1 MTTQNIMHVDKLGNP
16 DIEELTSTGEL
27 SGLEVERPDPS
38 IHSPFDPNLIDVV
51 TQPYTIDLLLS
62 RLEEEDKEERALDLQ
77 PDFQRRSGLWN
88 DIKQSQLIE
97 SLLLKIPLPSLY
109 VSEDKEGVFSVVD
122 GLQRLSTIARFV
134 NYKLL
139 THINPN
145 IKPLRLQGL
154 ESLVEFEGH
163 FFEKLP
169 KSLQRR
175 IKETQ
180 LTVHVIR
187 PETPDDVRFN
197 IFARINQGGLPLTAQ
212 EIRNATIRGNARK
225 VLRVFAESEEFL
237 KATERK
243 IKTERMGD
251 YELVLRFIAL
261 YEHNFREERPDNLD
275 RFLNATMRKVNSW
288 DVEREAIVFEHFKKA
303 MINAPLIFGK
313 HRFRKYYG
321 EEYSRSPINRGLFE
335 AQAVVLAKMSS
346 SELAI
351 LATKKSS
358 VMIKLKEALKYDTP
372 LYKALLYA
380 TGKSEATK
388 TRVKEIARICKE
400 ALND

>member
-1 MTTQNIMHVDKLGNP
+1 MATQKLVHEDENNSK
-16 DIEELTSTGEL
+16 IVEELTSSGEF
-27 SGLEVERPDPS
+27 SGLEIEKPDPT

-51 TQPYTIDLLLS
+51 TQPYTVDLLLS
-62 RLEEEDKEERALDLQ
+62 RLEKEDRALDLQ

-88 DIKQSQLIE
+88 NVRQSQLIE

-122 GLQRLSTIARFV
+122 GLQRLSSIARFV
-134 NYKLL
+134 DYKLL
-139 THINPN
+139 TDINPD
-145 IKPLRLQGL
+145 IKPLILEGL
-154 ESLVEFEGH
+154 ESLREFEG
-163 FFEKLP
+163 FSFDKLP
-169 KSLQRR
+169 KALQRR

-225 VLRVFAESEEFL
+225 VLKKFAESKQFL
-237 KATERK
+237 QATDYK

-251 YELVLRFIAL
+251 FELVLRFIAL
-261 YEHNFREERPDNLD
+261 CEQNDSEERPDNLD
-275 RFLNATMRKVNSW
+275 EFLNMAMRKINSW
-288 DVEREAIVFEHFKKA
+288 SEDHEKAMFTQFKKA
-303 MINAPLIFGK
+303 MINAEFVFGK

-321 EEYSRSPINRGLFE
+321 ENHARAPINRGLFE
-335 AQAVVLAKMSS
+335 AQSVVLAKMSNQNL
-346 SELAI
+346 EKLAER
-351 LATKKSS
+351 KSI
-358 VMIKLKEALKYDTP
+358 VMSKLKESMKYDTP

-388 TRVKEIARICKE
+388 TRVKEITRICKE
-400 ALND
+400 VLDD